1 MQAGHQH
8 FPHLGTP
15 VVPELARPSPQARAV
30 QNSLAQKIFDTT
42 MANPTVGMNERNSVF
57 RRAALGLEG
66 MRLTHAP
73 NGGFSRGPSH
83 TVIGA
88 SPDGLDASVRP
99 FPTYFS
105 GDVPKKWVGPTSDL
119 TTPGNTVF
127 REHDG
132 KTRSGIGSMSVA
144 RMDAEIKLGE
154 QKRQEHLRYNMLASG
169 TPSTLNAYPAYTP
182 IETKPLVSPQ
192 GRPVQAYVQPSPI
205 SMLQPQRQPSML
217 AQKQPTMLA
226 QVRQPTMSAQVR
238 QPTMLAQTQP
248 PGAAPIPHPFPPYD
262 PDFPDNDH
270 EVEEEE
276 AVIDF
281 SFVNTTLANVKEYT
295 NNNKPTV
302 IVLVVF
308 AVILIVLLIV
318 IIVQAANMAT
328 FRKHLHAAY
337 VTARRAKRVSY

>member
-1 MQAGHQH
+1 MMQAGHQH

-182 IETKPLVSPQ
+182 IETKAPVVPTVQSFVSPNN
-192 GRPVQAYVQPSPI
+192 RPVQTYVQPTPI
-205 SMLQPQRQPSML
+205 SMLQPQRQP
-217 AQKQPTMLA
+217 TMLA
-226 QVRQPTMSAQVR
+226 QRQLPTSAAV
-238 QPTMLAQTQP
+238 
-248 PGAAPIPHPFPPYD
+248 PFPPYD
-262 PDFPDNDH
+262 PDFPINDH
-270 EVEEEE
+270 EVEKVEEE
-276 AVIDF
+276 EEDVIDF

-295 NNNKPTV
+295 NKNKPTV

-318 IIVQAANMAT
+318 IIAQAANMAT
-328 FRKHLHAAY
+328 YRKHLHAAY